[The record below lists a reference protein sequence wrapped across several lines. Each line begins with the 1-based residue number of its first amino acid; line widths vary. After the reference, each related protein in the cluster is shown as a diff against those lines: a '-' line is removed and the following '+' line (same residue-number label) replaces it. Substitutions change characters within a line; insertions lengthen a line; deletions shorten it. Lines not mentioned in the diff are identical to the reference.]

1 MFRLVMAC
9 LNNWLEGPSDAFKLT
24 THLRKPIPVRVE
36 SIGAWLHC
44 IGGIA
49 WVAAVVN
56 TVLVCLYHPDFVHI
70 GMASYREADFK
81 TCLLIGLTASHAFLV
96 VRYVVRIAVDK
107 MYWRH
112 SEEKEKL
119 DRTKQK
125 LRSSCLDAFDES
137 AIHRT
142 QEEETRDDFWIVE
155 EGLEEILRG
164 SKED

>member
-1 MFRLVMAC
+1 MAC

-24 THLRKPIPVRVE
+24 THLRKPIPARVE
-36 SIGAWLHC
+36 SIGAWLDC
-44 IGGIA
+44 IRGIA

-70 GMASYREADFK
+70 GMASYKEADFK
-81 TCLLIGLTASHAFLV
+81 MCLLIGLTASHAFLV
-96 VRYVVRIAVDK
+96 VRYVVRMAVDK

-112 SEEKEKL
+112 SEEKERL
-119 DRTKQK
+119 GRTEQK
-125 LRSSCLDAFDES
+125 LRGSCLDTLSDS
-137 AIHRT
+137 AIHAT
-142 QEEETRDDFWIVE
+142 QKEEARDGFWTLD